1 MEGLFAMKIRN
12 LILLL
17 SAAVLTASAVLFT
30 ACSSDERKSSGG
42 GKENK
47 YPKLTNYTLK
57 LDIIS
62 TRGDYRRGEANP
74 VVRFSLKN
82 AGANQLSIHEWKMHE
97 QENIRVLYAE
107 CPEAGQATK
116 IPEHQWK
123 ESERN
128 LLKTNVP
135 RYPLELAPN
144 NGVLVDVPLN
154 FIRKTGRAGRY
165 AIKGELDL
173 DSVSAQSAPI
183 EIVVK

>member
-12 LILLL
+12 PILLL
-17 SAAVLTASAVLFT
+17 SAAVLLAAMSLLT
-30 ACSSDERKSSGG
+30 ACSSDERKSARS
-42 GKENK
+42 KENK

-62 TRGDYRRGEANP
+62 TRGNYRRGEANP

-107 CPEAGQATK
+107 CPEAGQATR
-116 IPEHQWK
+116 IPENQWK

-128 LLKTNVP
+128 LLKTEVP

-154 FIRKTGRAGRY
+154 FIRNASRSGRY
-165 AIKGELDL
+165 AIRGELDL
-173 DSVSAQSAPI
+173 DSVSAKSAPI

>member
-1 MEGLFAMKIRN
+1 MMKIRN
-12 LILLL
+12 PILLL
-17 SAAVLTASAVLFT
+17 FAAVLISAVFLFT
-30 ACSSDERKSSGG
+30 ACSSDERKSSR

-62 TRGDYRRGEANP
+62 TRGNYRRGEANP

-107 CPEAGQATK
+107 CPEAGQSTK
-116 IPEHQWK
+116 IPDSQWK

>member
-1 MEGLFAMKIRN
+1 MKIQRP
-12 LILLL
+12 ILLPL
-17 SAAVLTASAVLFT
+17 FTAVLIVAACMFS
-30 ACSSDERKSSGG
+30 ACSSDDKKSSRN
-42 GKENK
+42 KENK

-57 LDIIS
+57 LEIIS
-62 TRGDYRRGEANP
+62 TRGSYRCREANP

-107 CPEAGQATK
+107 CPDAGQATK
-116 IPEHQWK
+116 IPEDQWR

-144 NGVLVDVPLN
+144 NSVLVDVPLN
-154 FIRKTGRAGRY
+154 FIRKTGQPGRY
-165 AIKGELDL
+165 AIRGELDL
-173 DSVSAQSAPI
+173 DSVSVQSTPI

>member
-1 MEGLFAMKIRN
+1 MMKIRN
-12 LILLL
+12 PILLL
-17 SAAVLTASAVLFT
+17 FAAVLISAVFLFT
-30 ACSSDERKSSGG
+30 ACSSDERKSSR

-62 TRGDYRRGEANP
+62 TRGNYRRGEANP

-107 CPEAGQATK
+107 CPEAGQSTK
-116 IPEHQWK
+116 IPDSQWK

-173 DSVSAQSAPI
+173 DSVSAKSAPI

>member
-12 LILLL
+12 PILLL
-17 SAAVLTASAVLFT
+17 SAAVLLAAVFMFT
-30 ACSSDERKSSGG
+30 ACSSDERKSAR
-42 GKENK
+42 GKEHK
-47 YPKLTNYTLK
+47 YPKLTNYILK

-62 TRGDYRRGEANP
+62 TRGNYRRGEANP

-116 IPEHQWK
+116 IPDSQWK